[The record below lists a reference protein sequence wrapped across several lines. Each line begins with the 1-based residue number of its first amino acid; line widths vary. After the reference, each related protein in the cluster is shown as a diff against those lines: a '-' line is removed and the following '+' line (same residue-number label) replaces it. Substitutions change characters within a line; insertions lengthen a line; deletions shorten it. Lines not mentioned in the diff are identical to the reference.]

1 MTADLLPPIYV
12 ADRPDVSPE
21 ATAEA
26 RRILGDV
33 ALRLPLGRTCEL
45 TMVLGATG
53 AVPVETLSPAGRHA
67 HLRLADTAEHWWALG
82 ASKLSPDELLALYE
96 RPWDDYAAELER
108 RAEEHG
114 ERGVGLPKAGSPAWH
129 VSGTSR
135 VAWGVRAD
143 GTTVEVVM
151 RPSPQGSIA
160 DTGLTVPVM
169 VRLRVPMLG
178 GQHDLQVLQA
188 VVDPRPELPPEP
200 QCCSS
205 AFTLLLTLAGPR
217 EGNLAL
223 AHADR
228 APTIDCDYRVAH
240 MRHLQALRLSAWEA
254 YAVAVA
260 RMAPVTNGYLSLLI
274 HRWREAEA
282 GWNAMAQRFIGDE
295 LEGEAEAEAPVP
307 WTLPPPRD
315 GRWAEDVEREA
326 IEEAAERTHRG
337 VLDEPVDDADTAD
350 TAEDVTPFGDPVPA
364 DLWEGTR

>member
-12 ADRPDVSPE
+12 ADRADVSPE

-45 TMVLGATG
+45 SMVLAATG
-53 AVPVETLSPAGRHA
+53 AVPVETLTPEGRHA

-82 ASKLSPDELLALYE
+82 ASELNPDELLALYE

-108 RAEEHG
+108 RAEQHS

-151 RPSPQGSIA
+151 RPAPEGSIA

-169 VRLRVPMLG
+169 VRVRVPMLG

-188 VVDPRPELPPEP
+188 VVDPSPELPPEP
-200 QCCSS
+200 QQCSS
-205 AFTLLLTLAGPR
+205 AFPLLLTLAGPR
-217 EGNLAL
+217 EGDLAL
-223 AHADR
+223 AHAVR
-228 APTIDCDYRVAH
+228 APTIDCDYLVAH
-240 MRHLQALRLSAWEA
+240 MRHLHALRLSAWEA

-260 RMAPVTNGYLSLLI
+260 RMAPVTNWYLQLLF
-274 HRWREAEA
+274 HRWQQAETA
-282 GWNAMAQRFIGDE
+282 WAARAARFTEE
-295 LEGEAEAEAPVP
+295 LEAEAEAEAPVP

-315 GRWAEDVEREA
+315 GRWAEDVEQEA
-326 IEEAAERTHRG
+326 LEEEAERTHRG
-337 VLDEPVDDADTAD
+337 HLDEGVDDADNEPA
-350 TAEDVTPFGDPVPA
+350 AEDPAGLGEIPA